1 MNGSV
6 NKVILIGNLGRD
18 PEVRKLENGATLAS
32 FSIATSESYTDKQS
46 GKKIENTEWHDVV
59 VWRGLAEVAEKFL
72 KKGTK
77 IYVEGRLKKRSWQDR
92 EGNTRYSVEIIGD
105 ENQIFKK
112 IFKKIN
118 FKIIKLDRVM
128 IGQLTKKDLPRGKW
142 RSLKNDEA
150 RNLKSFLN

>member
-77 IYVEGRLKKRSWQDR
+77 IYIEGRLKKRSWQDR
-92 EGNTRYSVEIIGD
+92 EGNTRYRVEIIGD
-105 ENQIFKK
+105 EMTILSRPEAQDKPKTPYTVENKTENSK
-112 IFKKIN
+112 I
-118 FKIIKLDRVM
+118 D
-128 IGQLTKKDLPRGKW
+128 DLGTDPND
-142 RSLKNDEA
+142 SLP
-150 RNLKSFLN
+150 F

>member
-77 IYVEGRLKKRSWQDR
+77 IYVEGCLKKRTWQDR

-105 ENQIFKK
+105 EMTILSRPEAQDKPKTPYTVENKTENSK
-112 IFKKIN
+112 I
-118 FKIIKLDRVM
+118 D
-128 IGQLTKKDLPRGKW
+128 DLGTDPND
-142 RSLKNDEA
+142 SLP
-150 RNLKSFLN
+150 F

>member
-59 VWRGLAEVAEKFL
+59 LWRGLAEVAEKFL

-92 EGNTRYSVEIIGD
+92 EGNTRYRVEIIGD
-105 ENQIFKK
+105 EMTILSRPEAQDKPKTPYTVENKTENSK
-112 IFKKIN
+112 I
-118 FKIIKLDRVM
+118 D
-128 IGQLTKKDLPRGKW
+128 DLGTDPND
-142 RSLKNDEA
+142 SLP
-150 RNLKSFLN
+150 F

>member
-59 VWRGLAEVAEKFL
+59 LWRGLAEVAEKFL
-72 KKGTK
+72 KKDLGKTVRE
-77 IYVEGRLKKRSWQDR
+77 IQDIVLK
-92 EGNTRYSVEIIGD
+92 
-105 ENQIFKK
+105 
-112 IFKKIN
+112 
-118 FKIIKLDRVM
+118 LLVM
-128 IGQLTKKDLPRGKW
+128 K
-142 RSLKNDEA
+142 
-150 RNLKSFLN
+150 